1 LQDYV
6 GSDPDP
12 GPGLRGDETTVKI
25 LIVGHMGAGKTTAVD
40 SISEIEPV
48 RTEET
53 MTGAAAHVDR
63 ADLPDKTTTTV
74 AMDFGRIHVNDQLV
88 LYLFGAPGQERFFSI
103 LEDLARGALGALV
116 LCDPRHLAETY
127 PILEIVEELGL
138 TYTIAINQFDN
149 APRYSEERLREVMEL
164 DDDTPLVFCDARS
177 RASTRDAL
185 IVLVQDLLTRLPEPV
200 R

>member
-1 LQDYV
+1 MTDYV

-12 GPGLRGDETTVKI
+12 GSKLRGTETTRKI
-25 LIVGHMGAGKTTAVD
+25 LIVGHMGAGKTTMIE
-40 SISEIEPV
+40 SISEIRPV

-53 MTGAAAHVDR
+53 MTTAAAHVDR

-74 AMDFGRIHVNDQLV
+74 AMDFGRIHLSDQLV
-88 LYLFGAPGQERFFSI
+88 LYLFGAPGQERFFNI

-127 PILEIVEELGL
+127 PILELIEELEL
-138 TYTIAINQFDN
+138 TYTIAVNQFDD
-149 APRYSEERLREVMEL
+149 APRYTEERLREVMDL
-164 DDDTPLVFCDARS
+164 APATPLVFCDARS
-177 RASTRDAL
+177 RVSTRDAL
-185 IVLVQDLLTRLPEPV
+185 IVLVQDLLTRLPEPA